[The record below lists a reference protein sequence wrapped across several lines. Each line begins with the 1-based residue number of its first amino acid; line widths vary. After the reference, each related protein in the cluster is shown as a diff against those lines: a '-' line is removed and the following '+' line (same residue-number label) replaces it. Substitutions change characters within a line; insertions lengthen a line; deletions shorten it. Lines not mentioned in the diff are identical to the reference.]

1 MHQTYNLVGVILC
14 ILLAGPLYGQSAH
27 QFLRKGDRAYRA
39 NEFGSAEEYYRKAET
54 LDPSSQGSYN
64 LGNTIY
70 QQGRYEEAVPQYE
83 SAARRLEEQN
93 QQASAFHN
101 LGNALFQKGDYKQA
115 RDAYQ
120 SALRR
125 NPDDLATKHNLA
137 MVNNQIQQQQQQ
149 NQSQED
155 QSNPPQQ
162 DQEDPPSDQEQQ
174 PREQSGEP
182 QEDPSSP
189 QEEVGRDLTREEA
202 LQLLQV
208 MDQEE
213 QKVQEKVK
221 RGAKNKPRAEKDW

>member
-1 MHQTYNLVGVILC
+1 MGVLLVG
-14 ILLAGPLYGQSAH
+14 LAVSPVVGQSAH

-39 NEFGSAEEYYRKAET
+39 NEFGSAEEHYRKAET
-54 LDPSSQGSYN
+54 LEPSPQGSYN

-83 SAARRLEEQN
+83 SAARLLEEEN
-93 QQASAFHN
+93 HQASAFHN
-101 LGNALFQKGDYKQA
+101 LGNALFQKGDYEEA

-125 NPDDLATKHNLA
+125 YPDDLATKHNLA
-137 MVNNQIQQQQQQ
+137 MVNNLIQQQQQQ
-149 NQSQED
+149 NQPQD
-155 QSNPPQQ
+155 DPSNQPQQ
-162 DQEDPPSDQEQQ
+162 DRDDPSSDPEQQ
-174 PREQSGEP
+174 PQEQPGEP

-189 QEEVGRDLTREEA
+189 QEEVSRDMTREEA

-221 RGAKNKPRAEKDW
+221 RGAKNKPRAEKDWR